1 MLITPS
7 TTTCLAFTAFV
18 TLAAYSPT
26 APAATFNGSGLVQ
39 DAGNWTG
46 GLPTTAGNVG
56 IIGAGDSGEVG
67 NTTALATEVSVN
79 GLFIDQQGGNIFST
93 SFRGSEFVSTV
104 WTISGGAMN
113 TLGQNWKSGSS
124 LTLNGGGAINVDSG
138 RDFFLSN
145 GSAFTMDGGTM
156 SVGDQFSSAGTGGTF
171 NLNAGTLTVGNFG
184 TGFNSSGTYN
194 FNGSSLTAG
203 SYGSFQKVSARTINF
218 GTAAGAVEITGNFDA
233 FNTTI
238 DWTAGS
244 SYTLTISGS
253 LLDTG
258 VATTYE
264 TLYTEGQILFEGAN
278 TDPFASVFSVS
289 GNTLSLIPE
298 PASLALMGLG
308 GLLMLGRGRRS
319 A

>member
-26 APAATFNGSGLVQ
+26 ASAATFNGSGLVQ

-104 WTISGGAMN
+104 WTISGGTMN
-113 TLGQNWKSGSS
+113 TLGQSWTSGSS

-138 RDFFLSN
+138 RDFLLSN
-145 GSAFTMDGGTM
+145 GSTFTMDGGTM
-156 SVGDQFSSAGTGGTF
+156 SVGDQFSSASTGGTF

-203 SYGSFQKVSARTINF
+203 SYGSSQKVSARTINF
-218 GTAAGAVEITGNFDA
+218 GAAAGTVEITGNFDA
-233 FNTTI
+233 LNTTI

-244 SYTLTISGS
+244 NYTLTIGS